1 VYACMPT
8 PCLRVRVCVCERT
21 VALYG
26 SCVRLSN
33 AARALAAYDWLLL
46 HAVWIFLEYSMAVY
60 MLC

>member
-1 VYACMPT
+1 
-8 PCLRVRVCVCERT
+8 
-21 VALYG
+21 
-26 SCVRLSN
+26 LSN